1 MSAIIVPE
9 RFETPIVRHG
19 RAMSIRLLEEVRELQ
34 RAGRRPARVRITQG
48 AADVLRQY
56 FAWATDG
63 FDGVLPKRIAGCVV
77 LVEPGAGYGLS
88 VDYYDGPEED
98 YLRPGMV
105 GYTEPH

>member
-9 RFETPIVRHG
+9 RFETESVRRG
-19 RAMSIRLLEEVRELQ
+19 RAMSVRLLEEVRELQ
-34 RAGRRPARVRITQG
+34 RSGKRPARVRITKG
-48 AADVLRQY
+48 ASDALCAY

-63 FDGVLPKRIAGCVV
+63 FDGVLPRRIAGCDV
-77 LVEPGAGYGLS
+77 LVEPGADYGLS